1 MGPEF
6 LDQAKSEAHLPLDVL
21 VQEPRKTFSFEPL
34 GFEFIVVVVVYNTSK
49 PLNHQR
55 L

>member
-6 LDQAKSEAHLPLDVL
+6 LDQANPEAHLPLDVL